1 VEIVMEDRN
10 DGSVSINGAAKK
22 AARGSWT
29 KDQKRQI
36 VAESQVAG
44 ASLPEVAQRH
54 GVRVALVSSW
64 RRQWARSGKGTPRAA
79 KFAAVRV
86 AMRSVEGV
94 IEIDLGGGCV
104 RVRGIVDAQ
113 MLREVLAA
121 TR

>member
-1 VEIVMEDRN
+1 MVMENRN
-10 DGSVSINGAAKK
+10 EVSGSAKK
-22 AARGSWT
+22 TPRGSWT

-36 VAESQVAG
+36 VAESQVPG
-44 ASLPEVAQRH
+44 ANLAEVAQRH

-64 RRQWARSGKGTPRAA
+64 RRQWARGAKGTVRSP

-86 AMRSVEGV
+86 SAPSVESC
-94 IEIDLGGGCV
+94 IEIDLAGGCV

>member
-1 VEIVMEDRN
+1 MEDRN
-10 DGSVSINGAAKK
+10 DGFVEK
-22 AARGSWT
+22 ARRRSWT
-29 KDQKRQI
+29 KDQRRQI

-44 ASLPEVAQRH
+44 ASLAEVAQRH

-64 RRQWARSGKGTPRAA
+64 RRQWARSGTGAPKVA

-86 AMRSVEGV
+86 STPWADGF
-94 IEIDLGGGCV
+94 IEIDLAGGCV

-121 TR
+121 AR

>member
-1 VEIVMEDRN
+1 MVMENRN
-10 DGSVSINGAAKK
+10 EVSGSAKK
-22 AARGSWT
+22 TPRGSWT

-44 ASLPEVAQRH
+44 AKLAEVAQRH

-64 RRQWARSGKGTPRAA
+64 RRQWARSGKGAAKLA

-86 AMRSVEGV
+86 TAPSLESC
-94 IEIDLGGGCV
+94 IEIDLSGGCV

>member
-10 DGSVSINGAAKK
+10 GGSVLVNGAAKK
-22 AARGSWT
+22 APRGSWT

-44 ASLPEVAQRH
+44 ADLAEIAQRH
-54 GVRVALVSSW
+54 GLRVALLSSW
-64 RRQWARSGKGTPRAA
+64 RRQWARSGKGGPKAA

-86 AMRSVEGV
+86 SAPSMDGV
-94 IEIDLGGGCV
+94 IEIDLAGGCV

-121 TR
+121 AR